1 MKKAL
6 MAQAAN
12 VMRENGKGGGK
23 IRTALRAILE
33 GGGEMKI
40 AWMVMAMVAIL
51 MIASGSAR
59 AATIT
64 PTGASDS
71 SFLNPAYDAGNII
84 DNSGLSG
91 LPYNESSTHSSAAQ
105 ADIYWSSDNVAPP
118 HSVYLD
124 LGANYDLSDAFIW
137 NWNYT
142 GLETWAV
149 SNANFY
155 VNSSVAGGTWI
166 QVGGTQTLSQGG
178 TTAQT
183 VGLSAS
189 GVRRVWIEALN
200 AYGSAAEIG
209 LSEVKFNGALSASQ
223 DTRTIVTPTAA
234 TASGDN
240 GNTPDQTIDGS
251 GLVGTDIADARVF
264 QSIGWISQAPTRDG
278 PGGTIT
284 DVYITFDLG
293 SVTNISGALIWNY
306 YYPGYYDYGV
316 SNLDVYASTTG
327 TGGPWTKVNASPLY
341 VDMVTA
347 AGNATYHDL
356 GSFSADAIKFQILN
370 NHIDTGAVALEEV
383 RFVTAAAAAGAPE
396 PTLTIADNNVD
407 ENLDAGAAAGSLTVN
422 NTNGTFTFSL
432 VETGFFPDNTSFTL
446 GGVNSSNVLTAAVF
460 DYEAQTNYNIRVLA
474 AETGGGGLQLTNTFA
489 IAVNDINE
497 TFGGVYALAE
507 VTAGQTA
514 VATLQ
519 SLPGQNT
526 SVAYSKVTGFDSADF
541 SIAGDAL
548 SLNSAGVLG
557 DVKYIEI
564 QAVGSPLGETNSVL
578 VKVSVVASASTTV
591 IKFE

>member
-1 MKKAL
+1 
-6 MAQAAN
+6 
-12 VMRENGKGGGK
+12 
-23 IRTALRAILE
+23 
-33 GGGEMKI
+33 MKI
-40 AWMVMAMVAIL
+40 ALTAMAIL

-234 TASGDN
+234 TASGSQS
-240 GNTPDQTIDGS
+240 GGTPDKTIDGS
-251 GLVGTDIADARVF
+251 GLVGTDIADARVVP
-264 QSIGWISQAPTRDG
+264 SDAWVSQAPTRV
-278 PGGTIT
+278 GGTIT
-284 DVYITFDLG
+284 DVWITFDLG
-293 SVTNISGALIWNY
+293 SVTNIAGALIWNY
-306 YYPGYYDYGV
+306 DYPNYWDYGV
-316 SNLDVYASTTG
+316 SNLDLYASVTG
-327 TGGPWTKVNASPLY
+327 TNGVFTKVNSSPLT
-341 VDMVTA
+341 VDIGTPV
-347 AGNATYHDL
+347 GNATYLDL
-356 GSFSADAIKFQILN
+356 GSFSADAIKCQILST
-370 NHIDTGAVALEEV
+370 HRADGATGLAEV
-383 RFVTAAAAAGAPE
+383 RFLTTPLAGP
-396 PTLTIADNNVD
+396 
-407 ENLDAGAAAGSLTVN
+407 AGIV
-422 NTNGTFTFSL
+422 
-432 VETGFFPDNTSFTL
+432 
-446 GGVNSSNVLTAAVF
+446 VL
-460 DYEAQTNYNIRVLA
+460 IR
-474 AETGGGGLQLTNTFA
+474 
-489 IAVNDINE
+489 
-497 TFGGVYALAE
+497 
-507 VTAGQTA
+507 
-514 VATLQ
+514 
-519 SLPGQNT
+519 
-526 SVAYSKVTGFDSADF
+526 
-541 SIAGDAL
+541 
-548 SLNSAGVLG
+548 
-557 DVKYIEI
+557 
-564 QAVGSPLGETNSVL
+564 
-578 VKVSVVASASTTV
+578 
-591 IKFE
+591 